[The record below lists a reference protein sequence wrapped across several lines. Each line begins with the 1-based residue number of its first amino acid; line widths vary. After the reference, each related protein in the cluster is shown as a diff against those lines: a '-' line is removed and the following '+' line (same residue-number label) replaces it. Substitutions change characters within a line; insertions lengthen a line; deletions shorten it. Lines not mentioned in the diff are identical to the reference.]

1 MPSRLRAI
9 SSRIANARSMD
20 CMPPRRFESDP
31 AGDPP
36 EASEIEEYNPFLRHV
51 AHGIARPLA
60 SDAAR
65 LDAAIGHL
73 IGAPR
78 RRAVDDHAAHPQ
90 RPNGPQAGLDR
101 PREDTALQAVG
112 GGADSVERRLQIAI
126 PLHGDDGPENLIAN
140 DSHVTRH
147 VGQRGTR
154 KLLA

>member
-1 MPSRLRAI
+1 
-9 SSRIANARSMD
+9 MD
-20 CMPPRRFESDP
+20 WMPPRRFDSDP
-31 AGDPP
+31 AGASPP
-36 EASEIEEYNPFLRHV
+36 EASEIEEYKPFLRHV
-51 AHGIARPLA
+51 ADGIARTLA

-126 PLHGDDGPENLIAN
+126 PLHRDDRPGEL
-140 DSHVTRH
+140 
-147 VGQRGTR
+147 
-154 KLLA
+154 